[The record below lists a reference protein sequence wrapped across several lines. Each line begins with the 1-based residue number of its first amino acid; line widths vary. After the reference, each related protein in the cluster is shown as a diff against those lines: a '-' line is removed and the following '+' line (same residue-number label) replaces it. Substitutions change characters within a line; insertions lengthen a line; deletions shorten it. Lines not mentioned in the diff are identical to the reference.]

1 MNPWTLGNT
10 LKWPPSWV
18 VGEKQSSQDDW
29 SRKFDTSP
37 SHILEHGSTS
47 GTHGNYGSLF
57 SSSRCWRRNRKLP
70 GRFWSSFW
78 LWLGPQDFRR
88 WIGERTW
95 TERSRGYLGVIIIWE
110 SPGWSMALL
119 TRNGDLK
126 EFFLEEPRIRIRGQL
141 WTSDIFILATWH
153 WSESWTSL
161 CRLTNLYM
169 IWACIERERVSR
181 MYPNHY
187 IQTVAFA
194 LFRRLQRSNSLP
206 KSARSETAEW
216 ASLPVTAVSHS
227 NDSAWQFLL
236 AKLFRGFQVNDSL
249 MCRQKRG

>member
-110 SPGWSMALL
+110 SPRWSMALL

-126 EFFLEEPRIRIRGQL
+126 EFFWRNQGSGYGASFE
-141 WTSDIFILATWH
+141 LATFLFWRH
-153 WSESWTSL
+153 GTGQ
-161 CRLTNLYM
+161 NLGQVYVDSQTC
-169 IWACIERERVSR
+169 IWFGHA
-181 MYPNHY
+181 
-187 IQTVAFA
+187 
-194 LFRRLQRSNSLP
+194 
-206 KSARSETAEW
+206 
-216 ASLPVTAVSHS
+216 
-227 NDSAWQFLL
+227 
-236 AKLFRGFQVNDSL
+236 
-249 MCRQKRG
+249 

>member
-169 IWACIERERVSR
+169 IWACIERESVSNVSESL
-181 MYPNHY
+181 YTDSCICPFSKTS
-187 IQTVAFA
+187 TVQFFVKVRSQWNCWVSILTSHCSFPFQWFCLTVSFGKA
-194 LFRRLQRSNSLP
+194 LPWIPS
-206 KSARSETAEW
+206 
-216 ASLPVTAVSHS
+216 
-227 NDSAWQFLL
+227 
-236 AKLFRGFQVNDSL
+236 
-249 MCRQKRG
+249 